1 MTSPGERV
9 RVIIIAEGGCARL
22 RPLTDHLPSSLV
34 PVGGTPLLDTQIQ
47 TLLQLG
53 LQDITV
59 IGGYRSAQV
68 EQACRSYPSVQFR
81 YNPDYSREEPRLSA
95 LFAAGIPAGSG
106 VILILRGDLIV
117 APDLVDSVAKRT
129 GTDAYIG
136 SAAGRSIG
144 LYRIEAPSL
153 QVLLEAGREGAS
165 RDLFSF
171 LESHLK
177 QQGAE
182 CLPAGDRPWARVV
195 TMEDLARALKAHREA
210 TAARIEDSETQ
221 LQKTPRPAAS
231 SLTPVGTSRPVP
243 RGIAGDGSEVLEREG
258 GLPFLPRPLLR
269 VLHR

>member
-1 MTSPGERV
+1 MKSPGETV
-9 RVIIIAEGGCARL
+9 RAVIIAEGGCARL
-22 RPLTDHLPSSLV
+22 RPLTDHLPTSLV

-53 LQDITV
+53 HENVTV
-59 IGGYRSAQV
+59 IGGYRAAQV

-81 YNPDYSREEPRLSA
+81 TNPDYSREEPKLSA
-95 LFAAGIPAGSG
+95 LFAAGIPSG
-106 VILILRGDLIV
+106 TGPILVLRGDLIV
-117 APDLVDSVAKRT
+117 APALVEAAAGRS

-136 SAAGRSIG
+136 SASGRSIG
-144 LYRIEAPSL
+144 LYRLEAASMEA
-153 QVLLEAGREGAS
+153 LLETGREGTG

-171 LESHLK
+171 LDSHLK
-177 QQGAE
+177 QGGAE

-210 TAARIEDSETQ
+210 TAARVEDSEKQ
-221 LQKTPRPAAS
+221 LQETPPQAVS
-231 SLTPVGTSRPVP
+231 SPTPVGTLRPVL
-243 RGIAGDGSEVLEREG
+243 RGVVGDGAEALEPDG